1 MYLPLRPLSS
11 VHSWRY
17 PVLGPVILAA
27 SRSDKMR
34 RFVSAAPGT
43 KQVVDRFIAGE
54 SVDQV
59 VPIVQD
65 AADKGL
71 EVTLDVVGEDITTP
85 AQAEAARDAYL
96 ELIERLKVLDLGP
109 RAEMSVKLSMFGQSL
124 PSPAATLNG
133 EPSGLAPT
141 FPGGHEL
148 ALANVRPVVEAAA
161 AIGTTVTLDAED
173 HTTLDSMFAI
183 HEELRK
189 DFPQTG
195 CVIQSYLFRTED
207 DARRLAAA
215 GSRVRIVKGAYKEP
229 ASVAYQDKAEID
241 KAYVRITKILM
252 AGEGYPMI
260 GSHDPRLIA
269 IAQELGR
276 QYGRKLDEYEF
287 QMLYGIRSDE
297 HIRLAAE
304 GHRMRVYTAY
314 GTDWY
319 GYFMRRLAEKP
330 ANLLFFGRSVL
341 TKG

>member
-1 MYLPLRPLSS
+1 M
-11 VHSWRY
+11 
-17 PVLGPVILAA
+17 LGPVILAA

-34 RFVSAAPGT
+34 RIVSAAPVT
-43 KQVVDRFIAGE
+43 KPVVDRFIPGE
-54 SVDQV
+54 TVDQV
-59 VPIVQD
+59 VPIVTD
-65 AADKGL
+65 LADKGL

-85 AQAEAARDAYL
+85 EQATAARDAYL
-96 ELIERLKVLDLGP
+96 ELIRHLEPLGLGEK
-109 RAEMSVKLSMFGQSL
+109 AEMSVKLSMFGQAL
-124 PSPAATLNG
+124 
-133 EPSGLAPT
+133 E
-141 FPGGHEL
+141 GGHEL

-195 CVIQSYLFRTED
+195 CVIQAYLFRTEE
-207 DARRLAAA
+207 DARRLAAN
-215 GSRVRIVKGAYKEP
+215 GSRVRLVKGAYKEP
-229 ASVAYQDKAEID
+229 ASVAHQDKAEID
-241 KAYVRITKILM
+241 RAYVRVLKTLM

-269 IAQELGR
+269 ITQELAR
-276 QYGRKLDEYEF
+276 RHGRKLDEYEF
-287 QMLYGIRSDE
+287 QMLYGIRSEE
-297 HIRLAAE
+297 HVRLAAE

-330 ANLLFFGRSVL
+330 ANLLFFVRSMI
-341 TKG
+341 TKN

>member
-1 MYLPLRPLSS
+1 M
-11 VHSWRY
+11 
-17 PVLGPVILAA
+17 LGPAILAA

-34 RFVSAAPGT
+34 RIVSAAPVT
-43 KQVVDRFIAGE
+43 KPVVNRFIPGE
-54 SVDQV
+54 TVDQV
-59 VPIVQD
+59 IPIVRELTR
-65 AADKGL
+65 KGL
-71 EVTLDVVGEDITTP
+71 EVTLDVVGEDITTVE
-85 AQAEAARDAYL
+85 QSHAARDAYL
-96 ELIERLKVLDLGP
+96 ELIERLAALGLGDK
-109 RAEMSVKLSMFGQSL
+109 AEMSVKLSMFGQSL
-124 PSPAATLNG
+124 PSPATTLNG
-133 EPSGLAPT
+133 EPSGLTAT

-183 HEELRK
+183 HEELRR

-195 CVIQSYLFRTED
+195 CVIQAYLFRTEA

-229 ASVAYQDKAEID
+229 AEVAYQDKAEID
-241 KAYVRITKILM
+241 KAYVRIMKILM
-252 AGEGYPMI
+252 EGEGYPMI

-269 IAQELGR
+269 IAQELAR
-276 QYGRKLDEYEF
+276 AAGRKLDEYEF
-287 QMLYGIRSDE
+287 QMLYGIRGEE
-297 HIRLAAE
+297 HLRLAAE

-330 ANLLFFGRSVL
+330 ANLLFFLRSMI
-341 TKG
+341 TKN

>member
-1 MYLPLRPLSS
+1 M
-11 VHSWRY
+11 
-17 PVLGPVILAA
+17 LGPLILAA

-43 KQVVDRFIAGE
+43 KQVVARFIAGE
-54 SVDQV
+54 TVDQV
-59 VPIVQD
+59 VPIIRD
-65 AADKGL
+65 LADKGL
-71 EVTLDVVGEDITTP
+71 ELTLDVVGEDITTVE
-85 AQAEAARDAYL
+85 QSYAARDAYL
-96 ELIERLKVLDLGP
+96 ELIARLKELELGE

-124 PSPAATLNG
+124 
-133 EPSGLAPT
+133 E
-141 FPGGHEL
+141 GGHEL

-195 CVIQSYLFRTED
+195 CVIQAYLYRTED

-229 ASVAYQDKAEID
+229 AEVAIQDKAEID
-241 KAYVRITKILM
+241 KAYVRILKILM
-252 AGEGYPMI
+252 DGEGYPMI
-260 GSHDPRLIA
+260 GSHDPRLIS
-269 IAQELGR
+269 IGQELAR
-276 QYGRKLDEYEF
+276 RAGRKLDEYEF
-287 QMLYGIRSDE
+287 QMLYGIRGEE
-297 HIRLAAE
+297 HLRLAAE

-330 ANLLFFGRSVL
+330 ANLLFFARSIL

>member
-1 MYLPLRPLSS
+1 M
-11 VHSWRY
+11 
-17 PVLGPVILAA
+17 LGPVLLAA
-27 SRSDKMR
+27 SRSDAIR
-34 RFVSAAPGT
+34 RLVSAAPGT
-43 KQVVDRFIAGE
+43 KQVVARFIAGE
-54 SVDQV
+54 TLDQV
-59 VPIVQD
+59 IPIVKD
-65 AADKGL
+65 AAAEGL
-71 EVTLDVVGEDITTP
+71 EVTLDVVGEDITTVE
-85 AQAEAARDAYL
+85 QSYAARDAYL
-96 ELIERLKVLDLGP
+96 ALIERLKELDLGVK
-109 RAEMSVKLSMFGQSL
+109 AEMSVKLSMFGQAL
-124 PSPAATLNG
+124 
-133 EPSGLAPT
+133 E
-141 FPGGHEL
+141 GGHEL

-183 HEELRK
+183 HEELRR

-195 CVIQSYLFRTED
+195 CVIQAYLFRTED

-241 KAYVRITKILM
+241 KAYVRIVKILM

-269 IAQELGR
+269 ISQELAR
-276 QYGRKLDEYEF
+276 QAGRKLDEYEF
-287 QMLYGIRSDE
+287 QMLYGIRSEE
-297 HIRLAAE
+297 HVRLAAE

-330 ANLLFFGRSVL
+330 ANLLFFARSIL

>member
-1 MYLPLRPLSS
+1 M
-11 VHSWRY
+11 
-17 PVLGPVILAA
+17 LGPVILAA

-34 RFVSAAPGT
+34 RFISAAPGT
-43 KQVVDRFIAGE
+43 KQVVSRFIAGE
-54 SVDQV
+54 TVDQV
-59 VPIVQD
+59 VPVIQD
-65 AADKGL
+65 SAAKGL

-85 AQAEAARDAYL
+85 AQAAAARDAYL
-96 ELIERLKVLDLGP
+96 ELIGRLKELGLGT

-124 PSPAATLNG
+124 D
-133 EPSGLAPT
+133 
-141 FPGGHEL
+141 GGHDL
-148 ALANVRPVVEAAA
+148 ALANARTVVEAAA

-195 CVIQSYLFRTED
+195 CVIQAYLYRTES
-207 DARRLAAA
+207 DARRLADA
-215 GSRVRIVKGAYKEP
+215 GSRVRLVKGAYWEP
-229 ASVAYQDKAEID
+229 ASVAYQNKPEID
-241 KAYVRITKILM
+241 KAYVRVCRTLM
-252 AGEGYPMI
+252 GGDGYPMI
-260 GSHDPRLIA
+260 GSHDPRLIS
-269 IAQELGR
+269 ISQELAHR
-276 QYGRKLDEYEF
+276 AGRKLDEYEF

-330 ANLLFFGRSVL
+330 ANLLFFARSVL